1 MAFSH
6 LPSIAHAWKHI
17 VSQKGKPEDN
27 SELFKYKLQ
36 IFSAKNLDEVQST
49 VH

>member
-1 MAFSH
+1 MH
-6 LPSIAHAWKHI
+6 ENI

-36 IFSAKNLDEVQST
+36 IFSAKNLDEIQST